1 VTITFADKQKMVEE
15 VNSEIN
21 KSLSIVVADY
31 CGLTVAQMT
40 KLRNSAKSGNVSFQ
54 VVRNRVAKIAV
65 KDTKF
70 ESLVDSFVGSSM
82 LAFSYEAPGE
92 AARLLKSFIKE
103 VPELKVKVISLG
115 DGNIDAS
122 KLDFVAA
129 MPSRDEAL
137 GLIAM
142 LTKAPVRDVAISLKD
157 VHGRMVRAI
166 SAFADQGASAN

>member
-1 VTITFADKQKMVEE
+1 MVEE

>member
-1 VTITFADKQKMVEE
+1 MVEE

-40 KLRNSAKSGNVSFQ
+40 KLRNSAKSANVSFQ

-82 LAFSYEAPGE
+82 LAFSYEAPGA
-92 AARLLKSFIKE
+92 AARLLKSFIKD
-103 VPELKVKVISLG
+103 VPDLKVKAISLG

-142 LTKAPVRDVAISLKD
+142 LTTAPVRDVAVSLKD